1 MENQIPTDGFRP
13 EDEYPD
19 LSAQPIE
26 AEEPVAPYRPDDDD
40 DIPVIDPPKQN
51 DPATAP
57 SAQEMPQEAP
67 YPTYPQGMPYPTYP
81 QYPGYPQPPY
91 PQQPQYPQGVSYP
104 QYPPYPGYPQQ
115 PYQQYP
121 AQPPYQPQ
129 PQNPQGAYQPYPQ
142 QRPYPPQTNAP
153 QAQPTQPAQPAQS
166 SDPSVIVPDRK
177 QPMSTG
183 TKVFIIILI
192 ALLIAMI
199 TGFIVYV
206 ANASKNTA
214 KNNDP
219 FGIGTDGNGNFD
231 ILDNVEDEDLELK
244 EYTDEITLV
253 TDDGATQK
261 RENDNPDS
269 VGKPDK
275 DAKSIE
281 INDLPKDSDDDK
293 YTAKSSFNEL
303 VDSVVTISCYK
314 DKITE
319 NVYDIVSS
327 GSGTIISSDGYIV
340 TNAHVLGNSKQ
351 FAVNVTLNSGKKYQ
365 AKIVGYDTWTD
376 LAVLKVDAKDLKPAA
391 FGDSDKIEVGDNVI
405 AIGSPG
411 GMKYQN
417 SLTQGVISAVDRE
430 INVNKYVR
438 FIQSDAAI
446 NPGSSG
452 GPLCNLCG
460 QVIGITSAKTVAENY
475 ESMSF
480 SIPSQLVK
488 EIVADLVHYGYV
500 RDRAR
505 IGFSGREVSADE
517 KLYYGLPSGVI
528 VQTISDDG
536 ALKGTDVKE
545 YDVITAVDGTQVASF
560 QDIYNVLAKH
570 KSGDKVE
577 ITFTRIENDDPKE
590 LLDYPE

>member
-26 AEEPVAPYRPDDDD
+26 AEEPVAPYRPEDDD

-57 SAQEMPQEAP
+57 SAQEIPQEAP
-67 YPTYPQGMPYPTYP
+67 YPTYPQGMPYPSYP

-153 QAQPTQPAQPAQS
+153 QAQPTQPAQPAQP

-206 ANASKNTA
+206 ANASKNAA

-488 EIVADLVHYGYV
+488 EIVADLIHYGYV

>member
-57 SAQEMPQEAP
+57 SAQEVPQDAP
-67 YPTYPQGMPYPTYP
+67 YPTYPQGMPYPSYP

-153 QAQPTQPAQPAQS
+153 QAQPTQPAQPAQP
-166 SDPSVIVPDRK
+166 SDSSVIVPDRK

-231 ILDNVEDEDLELK
+231 ILDDVEDEDLELK

-269 VGKPDK
+269 VGTPDK

-517 KLYYGLPSGVI
+517 KLYYGLPAGVI

-560 QDIYNVLAKH
+560 QDIYNVLARH

>member
-26 AEEPVAPYRPDDDD
+26 AEEPVAPYRPEDDD

-121 AQPPYQPQ
+121 VQPPYQPQ

-281 INDLPKDSDDDK
+281 IKDLPKDSDDDK

-517 KLYYGLPSGVI
+517 KLYYGLPAGVI

>member
-26 AEEPVAPYRPDDDD
+26 AEEPVAPYRPEDDD

-57 SAQEMPQEAP
+57 SAQEIPQEAP
-67 YPTYPQGMPYPTYP
+67 YPTYPQGMPYPSYP

-153 QAQPTQPAQPAQS
+153 QAQPTQPAQPAQP

-206 ANASKNTA
+206 ANASKNAA

-231 ILDNVEDEDLELK
+231 ILDDVEDEDLELK

-488 EIVADLVHYGYV
+488 EIVADLIHYGYV

>member
-57 SAQEMPQEAP
+57 SAQEIPQEAP

-129 PQNPQGAYQPYPQ
+129 PQNSQGAYQPYPQ

-153 QAQPTQPAQPAQS
+153 QAQPTQPAQPAQP

-269 VGKPDK
+269 VGTPDK

-281 INDLPKDSDDDK
+281 IKDLPKDSDDDK

-517 KLYYGLPSGVI
+517 KLYYGLPAGVI